1 MWLVFGGRGWIGQQ
15 LLDVLRERQIP
26 FSVPHV
32 RVDDT
37 DAVRTLLHTLRPT
50 RVLCL
55 VGRTHG
61 DGCATIDYLERGRPQ
76 LVENVRDNL
85 FAPVS
90 LALLCREYDIHMTYL
105 GTGCIFSSSD
115 PASDAAAFAED
126 ARPNFFG
133 SAYSIVKGFTD
144 RLMHQLEK
152 HVLQLRIRMP
162 INADMDSPRNFLCKI
177 TTYEKICSVANSMT
191 VLPDLLPIM
200 VTLVERAAIGTYN
213 MTNPGVIS
221 HNAILDMYRDIVD
234 PTFTYT
240 NFSQEE
246 QDRLLAAGRSNNRL
260 STTRLEAEFLVLP
273 IDLSIRRLLKVVA
286 MKKKSMTPWR
296 PRTVL
301 VTGGCGFIGSNFL
314 RYLHVKDPSLT
325 LLNIDRLTYCA
336 SLGNVEGLPVT
347 SFPIDLQETEKVLDI
362 LTVYHVDTIV
372 HFAAQSHVDNC
383 FDDPLC
389 FTQDNVCGTHALL
402 EAAKRYGHLHRF
414 LHVSTDEV
422 YGETVTDRLFVEND
436 PLQPTTVYAATKAA
450 AEMLVRSY
458 AHSSDVPAI
467 MVRGNNVYGPRQFPE
482 KVIPRFIVALLKG
495 ERCTVHGRGQ
505 TRRNF
510 LFVED
515 MCSAVW
521 TVLQHGNIGEVYNI
535 GADVAE
541 ERTVMDV
548 VKALVLAV
556 HGPAASVD
564 DHVTFVDDRPQNDFT
579 YRVDSTRLHALGWS
593 PRTSFADGLK
603 QTVVFYRSTLS

>member
-15 LLDVLRERQIP
+15 LLDVLRERQIA
-26 FSVPHV
+26 FSAPDT

-50 RVLCL
+50 RVICL
-55 VGRTHG
+55 TGRTHG

-90 LALLCREYDIHMTYL
+90 LALLCQERNVHMTYL
-105 GTGCIFSSSD
+105 GTGCIFSSTD
-115 PASDAAAFAED
+115 PASDAGFTESAQ
-126 ARPNFFG
+126 PNFFG

-144 RLMHQLEK
+144 RLMHQLES

-162 INADMDSPRNFLCKI
+162 INADMDSARNFLHKI

-191 VLPDLLPIM
+191 VLPDLLPVM
-200 VTLVERAAIGTYN
+200 VTLIERAATGTYN

-221 HNAILDMYRDIVD
+221 HNEILDMYRDLVD
-234 PTFTYT
+234 PEFTYT

-246 QDRLLAAGRSNNRL
+246 QDRILAAGRSNNRL
-260 STTRLEAEFLVLP
+260 DTSRLEGEFLVLP
-273 IDLSIRRLLKVVA
+273 IDLSIRRILRVVA
-286 MKKKSMTPWR
+286 MKKRSMTPWR
-296 PRTVL
+296 PHTVL

-314 RYLHVKDPSLT
+314 RFLHAKDPSLT
-325 LLNIDRLTYCA
+325 LLNIDRMTYCA
-336 SLGNVEGLPVT
+336 SLGNVDGVPVT
-347 SFPIDLQETEKVLDI
+347 SFPLDLQETEKVLDI

-372 HFAAQSHVDNC
+372 HFAAQSHVDHC
-383 FDDPLC
+383 FGDPLC

-402 EAAKRYGHLHRF
+402 EAAKRYGQLQRF

-436 PLQPTTVYAATKAA
+436 ALRPTTVYAATKAA
-450 AEMLVRSY
+450 AEMLVHSY
-458 AHSSDVPAI
+458 MQSLSVPAM
-467 MVRGNNVYGPRQFPE
+467 MVRGNNVFGPRQFPE

-495 ERCTVHGRGQ
+495 EPCTVHGKGK

-521 TVLQHGNIGEVYNI
+521 TILQHGSIGEVYNV
-535 GADVAE
+535 GADPAE
-541 ERTVMDV
+541 ERTVMDI
-548 VKALVLAV
+548 VKTLV
-556 HGPAASVD
+556 HMIHPASRVE
-564 DHVTFVDDRPQNDFT
+564 DHVVFVEDRPQNDFT
-579 YRVDSTRLHALGWS
+579 YRVDSSRLHALGWS
-593 PRTSFADGLK
+593 PRTAFADGLK
-603 QTVVFYRSTLS
+603 QTIAFFRASSS